1 MIEKQLKFGDV
12 VLIEVPFVEKEET
25 KLRPAL
31 VLFEEFDNVVIAG
44 ITSNLKMDGIYLP
57 KEEGL
62 ITDSILKLNY
72 IFTISKTK
80 IKRKLTHLSEGKK
93 KEVCKELAK
102 KLKACKFTL

>member
-62 ITDSILKLNY
+62 ITDSIFKVKLYFYN
-72 IFTISKTK
+72 FKN
-80 IKRKLTHLSEGKK
+80 ENKK
-93 KEVCKELAK
+93 KVRCSVQ
-102 KLKACKFTL
+102 

>member
-80 IKRKLTHLSEGKK
+80 IKRKLG
-93 KEVCKELAK
+93 VQ
-102 KLKACKFTL
+102 FNN